1 MYSGRRFVPIGG
13 KTDRSQF
20 KDGAL
25 GRLYQAMGRKDKANA
40 EFQTIDSPKLPMIR
54 SSPSLTKPARR
65 KVRQMDRQA
74 RRLTSNR
81 RSSSSAL
88 FLLSSVALSLV

>member
-1 MYSGRRFVPIGG
+1 MYSGRCFVPIGG

-40 EFQTIDSPKLPMIR
+40 EFQTIR
-54 SSPSLTKPARR
+54 LTKAADDSLLTKLDKARAKKSQTDVSAGTPAD
-65 KVRQMDRQA
+65 K
-74 RRLTSNR
+74 
-81 RSSSSAL
+81 
-88 FLLSSVALSLV
+88 